1 MAMRSINSQNI
12 ESGQKQG
19 RAPQTASKPRRA
31 PSTKDAAPIASEPK
45 APSAALPFFHVS
57 SHDVAAA
64 DEASFEEKAKACQ
77 SPTPFGRAGSH
88 SAVSHFGREGSQSPT
103 PFGRAGATLF
113 DRQSSGVLTRR
124 SSFAAA
130 EEKQAADVSYKEV
143 RVERF
148 GWRRSSFISRSDSP
162 MLVR

>member
-19 RAPQTASKPRRA
+19 GGPQTASKPRRA
-31 PSTKDAAPIASEPK
+31 PSTQDVSAAKGPIASEPK

-57 SHDVAAA
+57 SRDVAAA
-64 DEASFEEKAKACQ
+64 DEASFEEKAKAC
-77 SPTPFGRAGSH
+77 
-88 SAVSHFGREGSQSPT
+88 QSPT

-143 RVERF
+143 RIERF

>member
-19 RAPQTASKPRRA
+19 GAPQTASKPRRA

-57 SHDVAAA
+57 SRDVAAA
-64 DEASFEEKAKACQ
+64 DEASFEEKSKAC
-77 SPTPFGRAGSH
+77 
-88 SAVSHFGREGSQSPT
+88 QSPT

-143 RVERF
+143 RIERF

>member
-1 MAMRSINSQNI
+1 LHR
-12 ESGQKQG
+12 
-19 RAPQTASKPRRA
+19 
-31 PSTKDAAPIASEPK
+31 
-45 APSAALPFFHVS
+45 AALAANEVS
-57 SHDVAAA
+57 RRYAEVVQRLLQTTGLTAKEVSAIGAHGQTVRHQPQAFDGTGYTWQLINGALLAELTGIGTVCDLRSRDVAAA
-64 DEASFEEKAKACQ
+64 DEASFEEKAKAC
-77 SPTPFGRAGSH
+77 
-88 SAVSHFGREGSQSPT
+88 QSPT

-143 RVERF
+143 RIERF